1 MLIIDHYG
9 IDYNYKKELKA
20 KNLKLKIMAL
30 DDTYEKQYCDILL
43 NHNIYAKTEKYKD
56 LVPKWCEIRC
66 GEKFTLLR
74 DEFLKEKEGKRE
86 EKFMENF
93 ISYGGG

>member
-9 IDYNYKKELKA
+9 IDYNYEKELKA

-66 GEKFTLLR
+66 GEQIYSVR
-74 DEFLKEKEGKRE
+74 DEFLQEKEVNKERNIMI
-86 EKFMENF
+86 F
-93 ISYGGG
+93 